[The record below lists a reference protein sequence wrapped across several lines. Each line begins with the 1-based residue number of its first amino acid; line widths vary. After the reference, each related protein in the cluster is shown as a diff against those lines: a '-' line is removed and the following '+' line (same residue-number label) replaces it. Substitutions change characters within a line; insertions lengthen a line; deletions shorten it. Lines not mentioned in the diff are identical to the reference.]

1 MLDEEALQSLV
12 KYFEILIEI
21 ERAQTTQ
28 PETTD

>member
-21 ERAQTTQ
+21 ERVQTTQ